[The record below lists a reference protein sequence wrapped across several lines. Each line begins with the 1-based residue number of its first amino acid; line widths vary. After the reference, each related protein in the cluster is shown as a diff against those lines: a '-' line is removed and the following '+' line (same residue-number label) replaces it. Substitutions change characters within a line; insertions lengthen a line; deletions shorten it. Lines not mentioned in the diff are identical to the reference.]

1 MAQNYFSKNNDS
13 LKFTTNPLSFFAIS
27 RVKQHKTQSFITSL
41 SFFIILLLA
50 VNLSA
55 QTTTVTISTTGA
67 GTWTVP
73 AGVTGSIT
81 VEAWGA
87 GGSGGGANGKNVTGS
102 GGTGGTYVSSTFSG
116 LVAGATYNLYVA
128 PQTATGAS
136 GADGIS
142 GAASW
147 FNTNSIL
154 NANGGLGGKSSN
166 GAGVMAITT
175 GSIGTTIIAG
185 GSSSSAT
192 TLFYGTAGG
201 NGGNGGGAGG
211 VNSTSPANNATDTG
225 NPGSSP
231 GGGGGG
237 GATGG
242 GGCGCSTTGG
252 IGARGEIRIT
262 YNTPTCITPIAQ
274 PTALSLTSTSST
286 INGSFTLPSPASDN
300 YLVVRNTSGIAPSPS
315 NATTYTIGS
324 TTLGGTNVVV
334 DNDNNNTFTAT
345 GLSASTLYY
354 IYIFSYNSISCNG
367 GPSYNSIS
375 PLNGNKTTSSF
386 TYCTPGNSA
395 CNGPTITNVTFNTIN
410 NTSTCSNTDG
420 NAYSNYYAT
429 GSPTTSIIKGSSYNI
444 SVNTAATG
452 IVSVWID
459 YNNNGSFEASE
470 WTQVYTSSTS
480 GNTSITIPMAAI
492 DGNTLMRVRSRNSG
506 SANGSGDACTTF
518 ASGETEDYI
527 VNILS
532 PAPLTNGPGGV
543 ITDLQLWLRSDLLNG
558 TTSVADNTD
567 VTTWNTQGRGSNATK
582 PASIGA
588 PKYRNIATHN
598 INFNSVVDFTNNYT
612 TTPQVY
618 TDADANRQYL
628 KGTSG
633 FYSQDIF
640 VVMIPDVTV
649 TSALASMDIFC
660 GDKNSAAQETDGT
673 GIGYGNYTSRMSNE
687 VLTYALG
694 TSSGA
699 GMGYGVTHQ
708 STTASYSTPGIINA
722 RNNSAI
728 TGTELYFNANN
739 IVNFTT
745 DSGLFGNVNDSRF
758 WIGRSEGWDGSLD
771 GRVGEIITFSSRATD
786 LQRSNIQSYLAI
798 KYGITLGINGTS
810 MNYTNS
816 AGAIIWDATANTG
829 YNNDIT
835 GIGRDDLSK
844 LNQKQS
850 KSVNTSDEITIG
862 LADIYATNTANTNSF
877 DTDKKFLVWGN
888 NKGALAAQAPVIVNI
903 SSGITPALTTNVSF
917 VSVGRTWKVV
927 ETGGNVPAVKVSIP
941 STMLT
946 ATITPPGDYLMFIS
960 STPNFDPTAEYRVMT
975 ANGSNLETTYDFDG
989 TKYITF
995 GYAPE
1000 RTEVRCIKFDGVD
1013 DYLDAGKVLNLNTSF
1028 TVSAWVNRNSTNQTI
1043 LSKRNST
1050 FSQGYDLSINSAG
1063 KAEMSWMVGAT
1074 KHTIIS
1080 NVVIPSG
1087 KWHHIGVIYNG
1098 ATTTAKMYIDGVT
1111 SVSNNTMPNVPA
1123 TTQSFLIA
1131 AADGVTPTSLFN
1143 GSIDEVRVWNVALT
1157 EAQFRYVMNQEI
1169 LSNTTFTNGA
1179 VVPNAI
1185 TLNDIS
1191 SVSWSNLNAYYPMST
1206 YTYTNAKDI
1215 SNNKY
1220 TAALRN
1226 LTTVDLQTAPL
1237 PYESAANGNWETVGT
1252 WKNSSVQDLPYSLSI
1267 EDPTKTIDWNIV
1279 KTTHNITSPGN
1290 KTVLGLFVNSNTLS
1304 ATNDSKIEV
1313 SHYLKLDGKIDL
1325 VGRSQLIQ
1333 KLGSDLDATSLGSL
1347 ERDQQG
1353 QANKY
1358 NYNYWSSP
1366 VGAINGTTNNN
1377 SFTVAG
1383 VLRDGTN
1390 AATPGPINWI
1400 NGYDGATS
1408 PFSLARY
1415 WIYKFDN
1422 LGNNYANWTQIFET
1436 GQLEASKGFTL
1447 KGSGAATANQNLTFL
1462 GKPNNGTINNTV
1474 GADQLLLIGNP
1485 YPSALN
1491 ANKFID
1497 DNIGSIQTATTT
1509 PAIDGALY
1517 FWEHFPSNT
1526 SHNLGAYRGGY
1537 AIYNKTGGLAP
1548 SSVGVDFISG
1558 AGTAGKLT
1566 PKQFIPVGQGFFVI
1580 GKIGSV
1586 GATVTFNNS
1595 QREFII
1601 ESNALSQETYRIPV
1615 SPKDSSH
1622 WTDNSNAPIEKDT
1635 HKKIRLG
1642 FNVIDKTFH
1651 RQVLLAFMDEKANSE
1666 MNDGYDAFNIDDSPS
1681 DMYLLNGENELAILG
1696 EGYFDEDAS
1705 FPIGV
1710 RTEVA
1715 GKVSFGIDAL
1725 ENFDESQNV
1734 FIYDKET
1741 DTYNS
1746 IKNKLYE
1753 VELPEGYLTERFS
1766 LRFRDKTLGVKDV
1779 IYENSIQV
1787 VFTRSNNVLNI
1798 TNGSNDNTVVNVSLF
1813 NIQGKLMSKWD
1824 VADKEQT
1831 SIKIPIQNKTSGVYI
1846 VKLKTSK
1853 GNINKKIIIQ

>member
-1 MAQNYFSKNNDS
+1 MNRTLLLTKN
-13 LKFTTNPLSFFAIS
+13 LNPLSFFAIS
-27 RVKQHKTQSFITSL
+27 RVKQHKTQSLVAFL
-41 SFFIILLLA
+41 SFFMMLFLGNKI
-50 VNLSA
+50 NA
-55 QTTTVTISTTGA
+55 QTTTVTISSTGA

-73 AGVTGSIT
+73 AGVTGSII

-87 GGSGGGANGKNVTGS
+87 GGSGGGVSGKSIGAS

-116 LVAGATYNLYVA
+116 VVAGTSYNLFVA
-128 PQTATGAS
+128 PSNPYTGS
-136 GADGIS
+136 GIS
-142 GAASW
+142 GTNGQGSW
-147 FNTNSIL
+147 FNTSAIL
-154 NANGGLGGKSSN
+154 FANGGLGGNGGSSN
-166 GAGVMAITT
+166 GSARTAVTT
-175 GSIGTTIIAG
+175 GSIGTIITS
-185 GSSSSAT
+185 GSSTSAGSAS
-192 TLFYGTAGG
+192 LGSGGG
-201 NGGNGGGAGG
+201 NGGNSGGNGGAF
-211 VNSTSPANNATDTG
+211 VTTANNNDSNNG
-225 NPGSSP
+225 NSGAAP
-231 GGGGGG
+231 GGGGSGSTVGPGSGSTSSGG
-237 GATGG
+237 Q
-242 GGCGCSTTGG
+242 
-252 IGARGEIRIT
+252 GARGEIRIT
-262 YNTPTCITPIAQ
+262 YNTPTCTIPIAQ

-300 YLVVRNTSGIAPSPS
+300 YLVVRNTSGIVPSPS

-324 TTLGGTNVVV
+324 TTLGGTNVVI
-334 DNDNNNTFTAT
+334 DNDNNNTFTDT

-354 IYIFSYNSISCNG
+354 IYIFSYNSVSCNG
-367 GPSYNSIS
+367 GPLYNSIS

-444 SVNTAATG
+444 SINTAATG

-518 ASGETEDYI
+518 GSGETEDYM

-543 ITDLQLWLRSDLLNG
+543 ISNLQLWLRSDLLNG
-558 TTSVADNTD
+558 TTSIADNTD
-567 VTTWNTQGRGSNATK
+567 VTTWNTQARGSNATK
-582 PASIGA
+582 PTSIGS
-588 PKYRNIATHN
+588 PKYRNNATHN
-598 INFNSVVDFTNNYT
+598 INFNSVVDFTNSYT

-618 TDADANRQYL
+618 TDTDPNRQYL
-628 KGTSG
+628 KGSSG

-673 GIGYGNYTSRMSNE
+673 GIGYGNYTSRMNNE

-722 RNNSAI
+722 RNNSGI
-728 TGTELYFNANN
+728 NGTELYFNANN

-786 LQRSNIQSYLAI
+786 IQRSNIQSYLAV
-798 KYGITLGINGTS
+798 KYGITLGVNGTS

-816 AGAIIWDATANTG
+816 AGAIIWDATANIG

-888 NKGALAAQAPVIVNI
+888 NKGTLAAQAPVIVNI

-927 ETGGNVPAVKVSIP
+927 ETGGNVPAAKVSIP

-1074 KHTIIS
+1074 KHSITS
-1080 NVVIPSG
+1080 NAVIPAG

-1098 ATTTAKMYIDGVT
+1098 STTTAKMYIDGVT
-1111 SVSNNTMPNVPA
+1111 SISNTTMPNIPA

-1131 AADGVTPTSLFN
+1131 AADGVNPTSLFN
-1143 GSIDEVRVWNVALT
+1143 GSIDEVRVWNIALT

-1169 LSNTTFTNGA
+1169 LSNTTLTNG
-1179 VVPNAI
+1179 VIVPNTI

-1191 SVSWSNLNAYYPMST
+1191 SIPWANLNAYYPMST

-1215 SNNKY
+1215 SNNHY

-1237 PYESAANGNWETVGT
+1237 PYVSATNGNWETIGT
-1252 WKNSSVQDLPYSLSI
+1252 WTNSSVQNLPYSTSI
-1267 EDPTKTIDWNIV
+1267 EDPSKTIDWNIV
-1279 KTTHNITSPGN
+1279 KTSHNITSVGN
-1290 KTVLGLFVNSNTLS
+1290 KTVLGLFVNSNTLI
-1304 ATNDSKIEV
+1304 ATTIGGLQTDGTKIEV

-1325 VGRSQLIQ
+1325 VGRSQLVQ
-1333 KLGSDLDATSLGSL
+1333 KLGSDLDPTSAGSL

-1353 QANKY
+1353 QANKF

-1366 VGAINGTTNNN
+1366 VGAINATTNNN
-1377 SFTVAG
+1377 NFTVAG

-1390 AATPGPINWI
+1390 PSAPGTITWI
-1400 NGYDGATS
+1400 DGYNGATS

-1415 WIYKFDN
+1415 WVYKFDN
-1422 LGNNYANWTQIFET
+1422 LGNNYANWTQIGET
-1436 GQLEASKGFTL
+1436 GQLSASKGFTL
-1447 KGSGAATANQNLTFL
+1447 KGPGVSGTQNLTFV

-1485 YPSALN
+1485 YPSALD
-1491 ANKFID
+1491 ANKFIT
-1497 DNIGSIQTATTT
+1497 DNIGSIETSNTN

-1517 FWEHFPSNT
+1517 FWEHYSTNN
-1526 SHNLGAYRGGY
+1526 SHNLAAYQGGY
-1537 AIYNKTGGLAP
+1537 GIRNLAGGVAP
-1548 SSVGVDFISG
+1548 SSTGVDFISTSG
-1558 AGTAGKLT
+1558 STSKLI
-1566 PKQFIPVGQGFFVI
+1566 PNQFIPVGQGFFVI
-1580 GKIGSV
+1580 GKVGSS
-1586 GATVTFNNS
+1586 GTVTFNNS
-1595 QREFII
+1595 QRDFHKED
-1601 ESNALSQETYRIPV
+1601 ETGVSQSTYRLPTA
-1615 SPKDSSH
+1615 PKTANH
-1622 WTDNSNAPIEKDT
+1622 WTDNSNAPLEKDY

-1651 RQVLLAFMDEKANSE
+1651 RQVLLAFMDEKATSG
-1666 MNDGYDAFNIDDSPS
+1666 MDDGYDAYNIDDSPS
-1681 DMYLLNGENELAILG
+1681 DMYLLNGENELAIQG
-1696 EGYFDEDAS
+1696 EGYFDEGSS
-1705 FPIGV
+1705 FPIAV
-1710 RTEVA
+1710 RTEA
-1715 GKVSFGIDAL
+1715 SGKVSFGIDAL
-1725 ENFDESQNV
+1725 ENFDASQNV

-1746 IKNKLYE
+1746 IKDKLYE
-1753 VELPEGYLTERFS
+1753 VELPEGYSSDRFS
-1766 LRFRDKTLGVKDV
+1766 LRFTDKTLGVKDD
-1779 IYENSIQV
+1779 IHENNIQV
-1787 VFTRSNNVLNI
+1787 VFTRSNNFLNI
-1798 TNGSNDNTVVNVSLF
+1798 NNGTIDNTVLAVSLF

-1824 VADKEQT
+1824 VSDKEQT

-1846 VKLKTSK
+1846 VKLKTLK
-1853 GNINKKIIIQ
+1853 GNVNKKIIIK

>member
-1 MAQNYFSKNNDS
+1 MKRTLLLTKN
-13 LKFTTNPLSFFAIS
+13 FNPLSFFAIS
-27 RVKQHKTQSFITSL
+27 RVKQHKTQSIVAFL
-41 SFFIILLLA
+41 SFFMMLFLGSKI
-50 VNLSA
+50 NA
-55 QTTTVTISTTGA
+55 QTSTVTISSTGA

-73 AGVTGSIT
+73 AGVTGSII

-87 GGSGGGANGKNVTGS
+87 GGSGGGVSGKDIGAS
-102 GGTGGTYVSSTFSG
+102 GGTGGTYVRSTFTG
-116 LVAGATYNLYVA
+116 IVAGTVYNINVA
-128 PQTATGAS
+128 PPTPKGALGTAGTNGQ
-136 GADGIS
+136 G
-142 GAASW
+142 SW
-147 FNTNSIL
+147 FNTPGIL
-154 NANGGLGGKSSN
+154 FANGGLGGN
-166 GAGVMAITT
+166 GGTNNGSARTAITT
-175 GSIGTTIIAG
+175 GSIGNTIISGNSTSAG
-185 GSSSSAT
+185 SASLGS
-192 TLFYGTAGG
+192 AGG

-211 VNSTSPANNATDTG
+211 VFVGTSPNSSYIDGNNGLT
-225 NPGSSP
+225 P

-237 GATGG
+237 STVGG
-242 GGCGCSTTGG
+242 GSCGCSSTGG
-252 IGARGEIRIT
+252 TGGRGEIRIT
-262 YNTPTCITPIAQ
+262 YNTPACTTPTAQ
-274 PTALSLTSTSST
+274 PTALSLTQTSST

-300 YLVVRNTSGIAPSPS
+300 YLVVLNTTGIAPSPS

-324 TTLGGTNVVV
+324 TSLGGTNVVV

-354 IYIFSYNSISCNG
+354 IYIFSYNSLSCNG

-386 TYCTPGNSA
+386 TYCTPGNST

-444 SVNTAATG
+444 SVNTATTG

-480 GNTSITIPMAAI
+480 GNTSITIPIAAI

-506 SANGSGDACTTF
+506 SANGSGDSCTTF
-518 ASGETEDYI
+518 GSGETEDYI

-558 TTSVADNTD
+558 TTSIADNTD

-582 PASIGA
+582 PTSIGA

-618 TDADANRQYL
+618 TDTDANRQYL

-722 RNNSAI
+722 RNNSGI

-798 KYGITLGINGTS
+798 KYGITLGVNGTS

-888 NKGALAAQAPVIVNI
+888 NKGTLAAQTPVVVNI
-903 SSGITPALTTNVSF
+903 SSGITSPSTLTSDVSF

-927 ETGGNVPAVKVSIP
+927 ETGGNVATAKVSIP

-960 STPNFDPTAEYRVMT
+960 NTPVFNPTAEYRVMT
-975 ANGSNLETTYDFDG
+975 SNGSNLETTYDFDG

-1000 RTEVRCIKFDGVD
+1000 RTFVRSIKFNGTT
-1013 DYLDAGKVLNLNTSF
+1013 DYMDAGKVLDLSPNF
-1028 TVSAWVNRNSTNQTI
+1028 TVSAWINPNNTNKTI

-1063 KAEMSWMVGAT
+1063 KAEMSWYAGVS
-1074 KHTIIS
+1074 KKTIVS
-1080 NVVIPSG
+1080 NAFIPLG
-1087 KWHHIGVIYNG
+1087 KWHHVGVTFDG
-1098 ATTTAKMYIDGVT
+1098 TTAKMYIDGVNT
-1111 SVSNNTMPNVPA
+1111 ISSNLSGIPTA
-1123 TTQSFLIA
+1123 TNDSFLIA
-1131 AADGVTPTSLFN
+1131 AADGTTPSSFFN
-1143 GSIDEVRVWNVALT
+1143 GSIDEVRVWKDDLT

-1169 LSNTTFTNGA
+1169 SQDASKTKGVIIPTS
-1179 VVPNAI
+1179 I
-1185 TLNDIS
+1185 SQNDIGI
-1191 SVSWSNLNAYYPMST
+1191 VDWTILNAYYPMST
-1206 YTYTNAKDI
+1206 YTYTNAKDK
-1215 SNNKY
+1215 SSY
-1220 TAALRN
+1220 GLTAALKN
-1226 LTTVDLQTAPL
+1226 LKTVDLQTAPL
-1237 PYESAANGNWETVGT
+1237 PYESAANGNWETVET
-1252 WKNSSVQDLPYSLSI
+1252 WVNSTVQDLPYSLSI

-1325 VGRSQLIQ
+1325 VGRSQLVQ
-1333 KLGSDLDATSLGSL
+1333 KLGSDLDATSSGSL

-1366 VGAINGTTNNN
+1366 VGAINSTTNNN
-1377 SFTVAG
+1377 NFTVAG
-1383 VLRDGTN
+1383 VLKDGTN
-1390 AATPGPINWI
+1390 PALPGTITWI

-1422 LGNNYANWTQIFET
+1422 LGNDYANWTQIFET

-1485 YPSALN
+1485 YPSALD

-1497 DNIGSIQTATTT
+1497 DNISSIQTATTT

-1580 GKIGSV
+1580 GKAITG
-1586 GATVTFNNS
+1586 GTVTFKNS
-1595 QREFII
+1595 QREFIT

-1615 SPKDSSH
+1615 SPKDFSH
-1622 WTDNSNAPIEKDT
+1622 WTDNSNAVIENDT
-1635 HKKIRLG
+1635 YKKIRLG

-1681 DMYLLNGENELAILG
+1681 DMYLLNGENELAIQG

-1705 FPIGV
+1705 FPIAV
-1710 RTEVA
+1710 RTEA
-1715 GKVSFGIDAL
+1715 TGKVSFGIDAL
-1725 ENFDESQNV
+1725 ENFDESQNI

-1741 DTYNS
+1741 DSYNS

-1753 VELPEGYLTERFS
+1753 VELPEGYFKDRFS
-1766 LRFRDKTLGVKDV
+1766 LRFTDKTLGVKDV

-1798 TNGSNDNTVVNVSLF
+1798 TNGANDNTVVAVSLF

-1853 GNINKKIIIQ
+1853 GNINKKIIIK